1 MSIHFH
7 KLAVADV
14 RRETAECISV
24 SFDVPDELKPLFQY
38 QPGQNITVKTFI
50 NNEEVRR
57 SYSIC
62 SGLNENELRIAVK
75 EAPGGLFSG
84 WANRELTKGKFLD
97 LLPPTGRFIV
107 QPDKKNKKRY
117 LAIAAGSGITPI
129 LSIIS
134 SILHDEPL
142 SSFTLLYGNRN
153 RASIIFREQLDAL
166 KNRFMSRFALHHVL
180 SREITD
186 AEIYSGRITALK
198 CEEMNPDLI
207 SFQLMDEIFI
217 CGPEAMIFE
226 VKPWLLSKN
235 IPSNKI
241 HYELFTIPV
250 SQGKEMLVASTSAP
264 SAARDDNEAAAPNAA
279 PSAADNDNEVV
290 APDAAP
296 SVAGKKQT
304 EPQKTTTETETQ
316 VSDIS
321 VKVDGISF
329 DFTLPFEGKTI
340 LEAALDQGADL
351 PFSCKGGV
359 CSTCR
364 AKLVEGQVAMDLNY
378 ALEPEEVEAGFILC
392 CQSHPLTKKVVID
405 FDQK

>member
-24 SFDVPDELKPLFQY
+24 AFEVPDEIKSLFQY
-38 QPGQNITVKTFI
+38 QPGQNITVKKLI
-50 NNEEVRR
+50 NNAEVRR

-62 SGLNENELRIAVK
+62 SGANENELRIAVK
-75 EAPGGLFSG
+75 EAAGGVFSG
-84 WANRELTKGKFLD
+84 WANRELAKGQFLD

-107 QPDKKNKKRY
+107 HPDSKNNKSY
-117 LAIAAGSGITPI
+117 LAIAAGSGITPV

-134 SILHDEPL
+134 SILHYEPL

-198 CEEMNPDLI
+198 CEEMSANLI
-207 SFQLMDEIFI
+207 DFQSMDEIFI

-226 VKPWLLSKN
+226 IKDWLLLKK
-235 IPSNKI
+235 IASNKI

-250 SQGKEMLVASTSAP
+250 SPGKDILGVTSPLAHTVSGKIQP
-264 SAARDDNEAAAPNAA
+264 DLQETTAA
-279 PSAADNDNEVV
+279 
-290 APDAAP
+290 
-296 SVAGKKQT
+296 T
-304 EPQKTTTETETQ
+304 EIQI
-316 VSDIS
+316 SDIS
-321 VKVDGISF
+321 VKLDGISF
-329 DFTLPFEGKTI
+329 DFKLPFEGKTI

-364 AKLVEGQVAMDLNY
+364 AKLVEGKVAMDLNY

>member
-7 KLAVADV
+7 KLAVVDV

-24 SFDVPDELKPLFQY
+24 AFEIPGEIKSLFEY
-38 QPGQNITVKTFI
+38 QPGQNITIKIRI

-62 SGLNENELRIAVK
+62 SGPQEPELRIAVK
-75 EAPGGLFSG
+75 EAPGGIFST
-84 WANRELTKGKFLD
+84 WANRELVKGHFLD
-97 LLPPTGRFIV
+97 VLPPTGRFIIH
-107 QPDKKNKKRY
+107 PDIKNKKRY
-117 LAIAAGSGITPI
+117 LAIAAGSGITPV

-134 SILHDEPL
+134 TTLHHEPL
-142 SSFTLLYGNRN
+142 SSFTLIYGNRN
-153 RASIIFREQLDAL
+153 RACIIFRDQLDAL
-166 KNRFMSRFALHHVL
+166 KNRFMERFALHHVL

-198 CEEMNPDLI
+198 CEEMSANLI
-207 SFQLMDEIFI
+207 DFQLMDQIFI

-226 VKPWLLSKN
+226 IKDWLLARK
-235 IPSNKI
+235 IAPNKI

-250 SQGKEMLVASTSAP
+250 SAERDMSASPRIPAP
-264 SAARDDNEAAAPNAA
+264 AAANAVQPNKLQ
-279 PSAADNDNEVV
+279 PE
-290 APDAAP
+290 
-296 SVAGKKQT
+296 
-304 EPQKTTTETETQ
+304 TTTDTELQ
-316 VSDIS
+316 VSDVT
-321 VKVDGISF
+321 VKLDGISF
-329 DFTLPFEGKTI
+329 DFQLPFEGKTV

-359 CSTCR
+359 CGTCR

>member
-7 KLAVADV
+7 RLAVADV

-24 SFDVPDELKPLFQY
+24 AFELPDEIKSLFQY
-38 QPGQNITVKTFI
+38 QPGQNITVKTLI

-62 SGLNENELRIAVK
+62 SGDHENELRIAVK
-75 EAPGGLFSG
+75 EAPGGVFSS
-84 WANRELTKGKFLD
+84 WANHKLIKGQFLD

-107 QPDKKNKKRY
+107 HPDRKNKKRY

-134 SILHDEPL
+134 SILHHEPL

-153 RASIIFREQLDAL
+153 RASIIFRDQLDAL
-166 KNRFMSRFALHHVL
+166 KNRFMPRFALHHVL

-198 CEEMNPDLI
+198 CEEMSANLI
-207 SFQLMDEIFI
+207 DFQWMDEIFI

-226 VKPWLLSKN
+226 IKDWLLGRK
-235 IPSNKI
+235 ITSNKI

-250 SQGKEMLVASTSAP
+250 SQGKDKLSVISASVPIDPGKIQPGPHGPETTASTEIP
-264 SAARDDNEAAAPNAA
+264 
-279 PSAADNDNEVV
+279 
-290 APDAAP
+290 
-296 SVAGKKQT
+296 
-304 EPQKTTTETETQ
+304 
-316 VSDIS
+316 VSDIT
-321 VKVDGISF
+321 VKLDGISF
-329 DFTLPFEGKTI
+329 DFKLPFEGKTI

-405 FDQK
+405 YDQK

>member
-7 KLAVADV
+7 KLTVADV
-14 RRETAECISV
+14 RRETAECVSV
-24 SFDVPDELKPLFQY
+24 AFEVPDEIKSLFQY
-38 QPGQNITVKTFI
+38 QPGQNITVKILI
-50 NNEEVRR
+50 NNKEVRR

-62 SGLNENELRIAVK
+62 SGVHENELRIAVK
-75 EAPGGLFSG
+75 EAPGGIFSG
-84 WANRELTKGKFLD
+84 WANRELLKGQFLD

-107 QPDKKNKKRY
+107 HPDSKNKKRY

-134 SILHDEPL
+134 SILHHEPL

-153 RASIIFREQLDAL
+153 RASIIFRDQLDAL

-198 CEEMNPDLI
+198 CEEMSANLI
-207 SFQLMDEIFI
+207 DFPLMDEIFI
-217 CGPEAMIFE
+217 CGPEPMIFE
-226 VKPWLLSKN
+226 IKDWLLGRK
-235 IPSNKI
+235 IASNKI

-250 SQGKEMLVASTSAP
+250 SQGMDRLAVTSA
-264 SAARDDNEAAAPNAA
+264 SAPLAAGIDLHGLTSAAA
-279 PSAADNDNEVV
+279 PSAAEKIPTGSYDPETT
-290 APDAAP
+290 AA
-296 SVAGKKQT
+296 T
-304 EPQKTTTETETQ
+304 EIPI
-316 VSDIS
+316 SDIT
-321 VKVDGISF
+321 VKLDGISF
-329 DFTLPFEGKTI
+329 NFKLPFEGKTI